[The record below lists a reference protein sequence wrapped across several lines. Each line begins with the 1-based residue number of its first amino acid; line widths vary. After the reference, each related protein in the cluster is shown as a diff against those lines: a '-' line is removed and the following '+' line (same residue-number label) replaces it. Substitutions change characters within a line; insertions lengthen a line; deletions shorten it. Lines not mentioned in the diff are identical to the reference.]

1 MSAGPEIAQATIL
14 KPKGVN
20 WLGVL
25 ATLCGVMLLYSGVE
39 LAQDLGTSS
48 SLGDLFGFAFALY
61 LGYGILATSVP
72 AIFILAIVFLVTATS
87 LFLSKRWAWHLSLT
101 LTILG
106 IGLNIAQIALFL
118 AIGWL
123 GWLSLVIALLIPYY
137 LTRPRVRGFFQSQT
151 KSLAE

>member
-61 LGYGILATSVP
+61 LATES
-72 AIFILAIVFLVTATS
+72 
-87 LFLSKRWAWHLSLT
+87 
-101 LTILG
+101 
-106 IGLNIAQIALFL
+106 
-118 AIGWL
+118 
-123 GWLSLVIALLIPYY
+123 
-137 LTRPRVRGFFQSQT
+137 
-151 KSLAE
+151 